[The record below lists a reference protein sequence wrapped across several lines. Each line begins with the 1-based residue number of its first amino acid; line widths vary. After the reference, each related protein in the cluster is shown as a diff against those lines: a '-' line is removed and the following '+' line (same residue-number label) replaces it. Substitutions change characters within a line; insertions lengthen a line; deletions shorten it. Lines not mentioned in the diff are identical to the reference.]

1 MTCTKCGTKMCYICK
16 KQIKD
21 YSHFD
26 QTPAGQPATNNQ
38 RKIKRTRTTGKP
50 RTENDI
56 AACIDDWC
64 YCPCILVCRLWDNT
78 VERNAN
84 DVKEAAQR
92 MMYALQTDKPD
103 LAAQVRL
110 DVS

>member
-1 MTCTKCGTKMCYICK
+1 MCYICK

-26 QTPAGQPATNNQ
+26 QTPAGQQATNS
-38 RKIKRTRTTGKP
+38 K
-50 RTENDI
+50 
-56 AACIDDWC
+56 
-64 YCPCILVCRLWDNT
+64 LCRLWDNT

-92 MMYALQTDKPD
+92 MMHALQTDKPD

-110 DVS
+110 DVP